1 MKHRG
6 HGWRRRKE
14 FAVGDLV
21 QWNRWH
27 LEWDDYITVDGRKSY
42 KKKVISHLGIIL
54 EVYRSKSDGRCWTAG
69 VKFLDP
75 KLGSEWERARP
86 MPLTCLVKL
95 S

>member
-6 HGWRRRKE
+6 HGWKRRKE

-27 LEWDDYITVDGRKSY
+27 LCDDWTEVDGRKVF
-42 KKKVISHLGIIL
+42 KKKMKSHLGIVL
-54 EVYRSKSDGRCWTAG
+54 KVYRSKSEGRCWTAD
-69 VKFLDP
+69 VKFTSSVLHND
-75 KLGSEWERARP
+75 WEDARP